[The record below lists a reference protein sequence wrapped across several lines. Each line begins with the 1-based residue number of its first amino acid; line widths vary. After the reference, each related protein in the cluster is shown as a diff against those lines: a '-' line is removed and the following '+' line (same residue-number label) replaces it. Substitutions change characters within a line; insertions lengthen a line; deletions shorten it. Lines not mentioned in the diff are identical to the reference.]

1 MLPHLRSASTGLHLG
16 SRGDSLS
23 RMTPSSAQATKSR
36 PKKPTKKRRR
46 ESDAALERRLR
57 PVVRKLLD
65 EMLGDRLDYAAS
77 EAALADGAPIPAAEV
92 WKRLGI

>member
-1 MLPHLRSASTGLHLG
+1 MSPTTTAK
-16 SRGDSLS
+16 
-23 RMTPSSAQATKSR
+23 QKSR
-36 PKKPTKKRRR
+36 PKKSAAAGANKRRR
-46 ESDAALERRLR
+46 NSDAALERRLR

-77 EAALADGAPIPAAEV
+77 EASLADGAPIPAAEV